1 MYVFGGVWK
10 KKSRNVVTSSY
21 PVLIRVCC
29 NMTLE
34 QWNLLE
40 TLTLTLA
47 TYTHV
52 WARNAAGG
60 KGGGG
65 DRTKISVEAITN

>member
-1 MYVFGGVWK
+1 MK
-10 KKSRNVVTSSY
+10 
-21 PVLIRVCC
+21 
-29 NMTLE
+29 LE

-52 WARNAAGG
+52 WARNAEGVK
-60 KGGGG
+60 KGGE
-65 DRTKISVEAITN
+65 TEQKISVEAITN

>member
-1 MYVFGGVWK
+1 M
-10 KKSRNVVTSSY
+10 
-21 PVLIRVCC
+21 
-29 NMTLE
+29 MLE

-60 KGGGG
+60 KGG
-65 DRTKISVEAITN
+65 DNKDIR

>member
-1 MYVFGGVWK
+1 M
-10 KKSRNVVTSSY
+10 
-21 PVLIRVCC
+21 
-29 NMTLE
+29 LE

-52 WARNAAGG
+52 WARNAEGG
-60 KGGGG
+60 KGGE
-65 DRTKISVEAITN
+65 TEQKISVEAITN